1 MLEIRGEELKISF
14 PMLATKGN
22 QLTLL
27 DILTWNKENKTPM
40 VGIASRNSIKASED
54 HMKA

>member
-1 MLEIRGEELKISF
+1 MTSFIQKERIFKLESLDPKELVFEMLEIRGEELKISF

-27 DILTWNKENKTPM
+27 DILT
-40 VGIASRNSIKASED
+40 
-54 HMKA
+54 